1 MNTINNIHRK
11 TMTSIHSS
19 LSGSQSH
26 SRSGSSSSVHSVAN
40 TVMSTTPLT
49 AAYRPP
55 QKDYAAAFAA
65 LQAQY
70 GTSGDFPAR
79 AVVAPKKK
87 KQRKTASNAELR
99 GASSSAHAPAI
110 STPLRTPR
118 NLEARSSPAL
128 PAPSERSAPAPESS
142 PGSRANGE
150 APVVVEEAGDEKGL
164 KPESGAVSKLKR
176 IFRVRGKGNR

>member
-1 MNTINNIHRK
+1 
-11 TMTSIHSS
+11 MTSTHSS
-19 LSGSQSH
+19 LSGSHSH
-26 SRSGSSSSVHSVAN
+26 SGSSSSVHSVAN

-55 QKDYAAAFAA
+55 PKDYAAAFAA

-79 AVVAPKKK
+79 AVAAPKKK

-99 GASSSAHAPAI
+99 GASSSAYAPTI
-110 STPLRTPR
+110 STPLHPAR
-118 NLEARSSPAL
+118 NLESRSRPAL

-142 PGSRANGE
+142 AGSRATGE
-150 APVVVEEAGDEKGL
+150 TPMVEETRDEKGL
-164 KPESGAVSKLKR
+164 KPESGVAKLKR
-176 IFRVRGKGNR
+176 IFRVRGKGAFRVPSFSCLHDLTRL